1 MQVIKC
7 VLQKWFFYTIILLF
21 AVIMSLKGFSLK
33 VFASDNIVNYYGER
47 PDHYEGWYWNN
58 YYGYWQSG
66 DPALTVGCIL
76 KYRGLNLAS
85 NWGEDQYLIGYKPY
99 NDVFNNGSVITSY
112 VYMRFSTTLDM
123 SLNTNTSYPYFSWNE
138 YNSVESGTWHDIIN
152 VDGIDYVYF
161 IRQMKTIFNDGNTF
175 IVTYPRSY
183 PAYELENYNNIQI
196 LGNNE
201 LVGNVIRWYEKGI
214 KAYES
219 GVNIENVNA
228 SIDTSNIES
237 LIQDNNTNVATITQ
251 DVGEIKNSGIGGSG
265 LTDEDR
271 DLFKHMDLF
280 IVLIFFSSGL
290 LLFRQV
296 IHQLGRNVRGVL

>member
-33 VFASDNIVNYYGER
+33 VFANEFNDTFYFGNIINSYKQINSSGYKIYCYPAGTIIFKFDFNNEQYIAICSDRYNIVNNGSGLWGLYRQISTYDNNDNLTGFQTCQFFQMEGYSSDNIV
-47 PDHYEGWYWNN
+47 
-58 YYGYWQSG
+58 
-66 DPALTVGCIL
+66 TI
-76 KYRGLNLAS
+76 
-85 NWGEDQYLIGYKPY
+85 
-99 NDVFNNGSVITSY
+99 
-112 VYMRFSTTLDM
+112 
-123 SLNTNTSYPYFSWNE
+123 
-138 YNSVESGTWHDIIN
+138 
-152 VDGIDYVYF
+152 DGIDYIIRTMTITDYLDGLPYF
-161 IRQMKTIFNDGNTF
+161 YVWSNRIEGPKMILEGIIKGFN
-175 IVTYPRSY
+175 
-183 PAYELENYNNIQI
+183 NYS
-196 LGNNE
+196 
-201 LVGNVIRWYEKGI
+201 
-214 KAYES
+214 S
-219 GVNIENVNA
+219 GVNIDNVNA
-228 SIDTSNIES
+228 TIDTSTIES

-251 DVGEIKNSGIGGSG
+251 DVSELKNSGVGGSG